1 MNAIE
6 TPGTIHNNIVNN
18 AWNKINIIHPYHEF
32 LNDSNKC
39 GLNTIPFSNDTTLK
53 ADRIKIDYP
62 ADAINVT
69 KTSKIFMIN
78 FFLFPENIR

>member
-18 AWNKINIIHPYHEF
+18 AWNKINIIQPYQEF

-53 ADRIKIDYP
+53 DLSVLEK
-62 ADAINVT
+62 VL
-69 KTSKIFMIN
+69 K
-78 FFLFPENIR
+78 